1 MSRHTLI
8 GGGTG
13 FIGKGLS
20 NRLVKTGYDVT
31 LISRMPGLNRI
42 TWLDLER
49 NGIPKGVTS
58 VVNLAGQNVLDPS
71 RRWTD
76 GFKQN
81 VWTSRVN
88 TSSVLVKAIAAAPY
102 VKAFVN
108 ISGVSHYKPDE
119 THIYTEKDPGH
130 GFDYMSKLCLE
141 WEKAATLPADV
152 THCRGIKV
160 RTGVVIGRTGG
171 MIKNIWLPFKLGV
184 GGPLG
189 SGKQIL
195 PWIHVDDLCGLIIHA
210 IESDNVEGV
219 LNGVAPEIVTNGE
232 FSKAFASAMNR
243 PCLFAI
249 PEFIVQTI
257 FGKDRSALL
266 LSGAKIHP
274 KRTLDS
280 GFKYKYPTAKDACTE
295 VVQKISS

>member
-1 MSRHTLI
+1 MSRHALI

-13 FIGKGLS
+13 FIGNGLS
-20 NRLVKTGYDVT
+20 KCLTKNGYDVT
-31 LISRMPGLNRI
+31 VISRMPGLKRI
-42 TWLDLER
+42 TWLELER
-49 NGIPKGVTS
+49 SGIPNNVTA

-81 VWTSRVN
+81 VWTSRIN
-88 TSSVLVKAIAAAPY
+88 TSVALAKAIGAAPQ

-108 ISGVSHYKPDE
+108 VSGVSHYKPDDKHVYNE
-119 THIYTEKDPGH
+119 NDSVQ

-141 WEKAATLPADV
+141 WEKAATLPPDV
-152 THCRGIKV
+152 THCRNIKI

-171 MIKNIWLPFKLGV
+171 MIENIWLPFQLGL
-184 GGPLG
+184 GGPIG

-195 PWIHVDDLCGLIIHA
+195 PWIHLDDLCQLVVHA
-210 IESDNVEGV
+210 IENDKIEGI

-232 FSKAFASAMNR
+232 FSKAFASALRR
-243 PCLFAI
+243 PCLFAV
-249 PEFIVQTI
+249 PELVIETI

-266 LSGAKIHP
+266 LSGAKIQP
-274 KRTLDS
+274 KRTLET
-280 GFKYKYPTAKDACTE
+280 GFKFKYPTAKEACLE
-295 VVQKISS
+295 VVKKS